1 LKRQKFAGSERLM
14 ETQKY
19 YIDIV
24 NGEISKSELDTY
36 HYVIHAADSDIK
48 KLREIF
54 NNLHQAN
61 LATFVR
67 SHIPFL
73 EYHHDRQN
81 EIYDNGIKEMYSLLY
96 ELGDKETKNH
106 IQSMGV
112 LNSDHSDHL

>member
-1 LKRQKFAGSERLM
+1 MM